1 MVNARRDTCRG
12 KPMTNGTCATLGEG
26 EMNETIRVQQP
37 RYKNRV
43 KVYTSPE
50 PRLANST
57 TTPSSTGGME
67 NISLTSPSVTES
79 LISDISITPKRK
91 REPQLPERTL
101 SSALRQLVA
110 KSSNSKGSAHNP
122 IVLEEYSPRRKPI
135 PLPPRTEP
143 EQEPHKFKKRH
154 RKLYAYH
161 PDRPALAPKPASGN
175 TLTGDKSGDMYRMM
189 NAKGI
194 AAGWTLPL
202 TAANSTPP
210 IAPANWTPPTA
221 TANVT
226 YGVPF
231 AVQYPM
237 SAQYMSQ
244 QPVSVPIHSY
254 ESPYARYHNSMGV
267 TLSGDSED
275 MLREKALQYA
285 RESSWLHNR
294 KNVLSSDPD
303 ETSAD
308 ESAAAS
314 PSITVSMYSGSSSAV
329 KKKKL
334 QVYQDPNKHI
344 SPLITQTSLLTSL
357 LQIYHKSTDQK
368 GLREDIAML
377 VLVQNQR
384 VKEWMRVESETVRER
399 RRSDAGMSRAR
410 RAVNGLLAEEKKK
423 KDNAMRDL
431 LSAGA
436 GMWQDG
442 SGEGVADVFADQGSV
457 PVQTALPVSLGIV
470 RAIPAREAKRKL
482 GVCGWDL
489 VR

>member
-1 MVNARRDTCRG
+1 
-12 KPMTNGTCATLGEG
+12 MTNGTCATLGEG

-67 NISLTSPSVTES
+67 DISLTSPSATES
-79 LISDISITPKRK
+79 LLSDISITPKRK

-154 RKLYAYH
+154 RKLYTSH

-175 TLTGDKSGDMYRMM
+175 TYTGDKSSDMYYMM

-202 TAANSTPP
+202 TAANLTPP
-210 IAPANWTPPTA
+210 IAPANWIPPVA
-221 TANVT
+221 TANVS

-237 SAQYMSQ
+237 SARYMSQ
-244 QPVSVPIHSY
+244 QPASVPIHSY
-254 ESPYARYHNSMGV
+254 ESPYARYHNNMGV

-275 MLREKALQYA
+275 MLRKKALQYV

-294 KNVLSSDPD
+294 KKVLSSDPN

-314 PSITVSMYSGSSSAV
+314 PSITVSMYGGSSSAIKK

-357 LQIYHKSTDQK
+357 LQIYPKSTDQK

-377 VLVQNQR
+377 VSVQNQR

-399 RRSDAGMSRAR
+399 RRSDAEMNRAR
-410 RAVNGLLAEEKKK
+410 KAVDGLLVEEKKDDK
-423 KDNAMRDL
+423 MRNL

-457 PVQTALPVSLGIV
+457 PVQV
-470 RAIPAREAKRKL
+470 RKVPANAIPVREAKRKL
-482 GVCGWDL
+482 GVCGWDM